1 MKIKMIASDM
11 DDTLLNNERKISPRN
26 LAAIKRALAAG
37 IVFTLATG
45 RMYRSIKPFAEQ
57 LQLDVPLIAYNG
69 ALVKGALSEKVY
81 VRKPMQLQTAL
92 VSFHCL
98 LKKLPVYYVQVYID
112 DELLVKEENEYSRM
126 YSRISGV
133 PTTAV
138 GEAVYHITKAPYKL
152 ILMTESSDFAASWQ
166 DVANRFDRRIDVTSS
181 KDNFLELMEPAVNKW
196 VAVKELAESF
206 GIKPDEIMCIGDS
219 NNDISM
225 IANAG
230 IGVAVANAKP
240 QVQQAA
246 KLITASNDNDGVA
259 LAIENILTRQ
269 AEINLQ

>member
-92 VSFHCL
+92 DALSYC
-98 LKKLPVYYVQVYID
+98 KEKDYYVQVYID

-138 GEAVYHITKAPYKL
+138 GEAVYHLSL
-152 ILMTESSDFAASWQ
+152 IH
-166 DVANRFDRRIDVTSS
+166 I
-181 KDNFLELMEPAVNKW
+181 
-196 VAVKELAESF
+196 
-206 GIKPDEIMCIGDS
+206 
-219 NNDISM
+219 
-225 IANAG
+225 
-230 IGVAVANAKP
+230 
-240 QVQQAA
+240 
-246 KLITASNDNDGVA
+246 
-259 LAIENILTRQ
+259 
-269 AEINLQ
+269 

>member
-81 VRKPMQLQTAL
+81 ARKPMQLQTAL
-92 VSFHCL
+92 DALSYC
-98 LKKLPVYYVQVYID
+98 KEKDYYVQVYID

-152 ILMTESSDFAASWQ
+152 LLMTESSDFACLLY
-166 DVANRFDRRIDVTSS
+166 TSPS
-181 KDNFLELMEPAVNKW
+181 PRDC
-196 VAVKELAESF
+196 S
-206 GIKPDEIMCIGDS
+206 
-219 NNDISM
+219 
-225 IANAG
+225 
-230 IGVAVANAKP
+230 
-240 QVQQAA
+240 
-246 KLITASNDNDGVA
+246 
-259 LAIENILTRQ
+259 
-269 AEINLQ
+269 

>member
-11 DDTLLNNERKISPRN
+11 DDTLLNNDRKISPRN
-26 LAAIKRALAAG
+26 LAAIKKALAAG

-69 ALVKGALSEKVY
+69 ALVKGALSEEVY
-81 VRKPMQLQTAL
+81 VRKPLQLQTAL
-92 VSFHCL
+92 DALAYC
-98 LKKLPVYYVQVYID
+98 KEKGYYVQVYID

-126 YSRISGV
+126 YSLISGV

-138 GEAVYHITKAPYKL
+138 GEAVYNINKAPHKL
-152 ILMTESSDFAASWQ
+152 LLMTESKDFAAAWQ
-166 DVANRFDRRIDVTSS
+166 DIAARFKGRMDVTSS
-181 KDNFLELMEPAVNKW
+181 KDNFLELMEPGVNKW
-196 VAVKELAESF
+196 GAVEALAASF
-206 GIKPDEIMCIGDS
+206 GIQPEEIMCIGDS
-219 NNDISM
+219 NNDLSM

-240 QVQQAA
+240 QVQLAA

-259 LAIENILTRQ
+259 LAIENILTQQ
-269 AEINLQ
+269 AEIDLQ

>member
-45 RMYRSIKPFAEQ
+45 RMYRSIKPFAER

-81 VRKPMQLQTAL
+81 ARKPMQLQTAL
-92 VSFHCL
+92 DALSYC
-98 LKKLPVYYVQVYID
+98 KEKDYYVQVYID

-152 ILMTESSDFAASWQ
+152 LLMTESSDFAAAWQ

>member
-26 LAAIKRALAAG
+26 LAAIKKALAAG

-81 VRKPMQLQTAL
+81 ARKPMQLQTAL
-92 VSFHCL
+92 DALSYC
-98 LKKLPVYYVQVYID
+98 KEKDYYVQVYID

-152 ILMTESSDFAASWQ
+152 LLMTESSDFAAAWQ

-230 IGVAVANAKP
+230 IGVA
-240 QVQQAA
+240 
-246 KLITASNDNDGVA
+246 
-259 LAIENILTRQ
+259 
-269 AEINLQ
+269 EIGRAHV

>member
-26 LAAIKRALAAG
+26 LAAVKAALAAG

-81 VRKPMQLQTAL
+81 VRKPLQLQTAL
-92 VSFHCL
+92 DALAYCKV
-98 LKKLPVYYVQVYID
+98 KDYYVQVYID
-112 DELLVKEENEYSRM
+112 DELLVKEENEFSRM
-126 YSRISGV
+126 YSKISGI

-138 GEAVYHITKAPYKL
+138 GEDIYHISKAPHKL
-152 ILMTESSDFAASWQ
+152 LLMTASSDFAAAWR
-166 DVANRFDRRIDVTSS
+166 DVASRFEGRIDVTSS
-181 KDNFLELMEPAVNKW
+181 KDNFLELMEPGVNKW
-196 VAVKELAESF
+196 VAVKKLAEGM
-206 GIKPDEIMCIGDS
+206 GIRPEEIMCIGDS

-225 IANAG
+225 ITNAG

-259 LAIENILTRQ
+259 LAIENILVQQ